1 MQCLIARGNG
11 LKVLTANNF
20 IPQHTPVIECRRKY
34 MLGGGTG
41 GPKSGRSFPFVLVH
55 RLSQEIEVVV
65 DGMGRPMGMT
75 AGSVGGLM
83 LGLGRAMLL

>member
-1 MQCLIARGNG
+1 
-11 LKVLTANNF
+11 
-20 IPQHTPVIECRRKY
+20 
-34 MLGGGTG
+34 MLGGGTV
-41 GPKSGRSFPFVLVH
+41 GPKSGRSLPFMLVH
-55 RLSQEIEVVV
+55 LLSQEIEVVV